1 MMVNMP
7 APDYAVEYSA
17 CRSRIRVMLADVSV
31 SDAAVIVPTCPD
43 WTVRDVCAHI
53 AGVSA
58 ALVARDNPGSD
69 VQAWVD
75 RLVHERQSKTIAEL
89 LDEWESVGP
98 GFESIMQAVPKAFG
112 GLVYD
117 VVAHE
122 HDIRGALGLPGDRD
136 SDGVWASLE
145 ILVAM
150 VQRDLAAQGNTAGL
164 LHLRADDRE
173 WTVGSGEPEVSI
185 DTSAWELM
193 RLLGSRRSRD
203 QILAAGWKGD
213 VEPFIAAM
221 AHLPLPVGD
230 IVE

>member
-1 MMVNMP
+1 MMTAMP

-17 CRSRIRVMLADVSV
+17 CRSRIRTLLSNASL
-31 SDAAVIVPTCPD
+31 SDAAVIVPACPD

-58 ALVARDNPGSD
+58 ALVARDNPGAD
-69 VQAWVD
+69 GQAWVD
-75 RLVHERQSKTIAEL
+75 RLVHERQDKSIAEL

-122 HDIRGALGLPGDRD
+122 HDIRGALGRPGDRE

-145 ILVAM
+145 IQVAM
-150 VQRDLAAQGNTAGL
+150 VQRDLAAHGPTPGTI
-164 LHLRADDRE
+164 HLRTDDRQ

-221 AHLPLPVGD
+221 AHLPLPVSA

>member
-1 MMVNMP
+1 MP

-17 CRSRIRVMLADVSV
+17 CRSRIREMLATTGPAEAGV
-31 SDAAVIVPTCPD
+31 VIPTCPD
-43 WTVRDVCAHI
+43 WTVRDLCAHI

-58 ALVARDNPGSD
+58 ALVARDNPGAD

-75 RLVHERQSKTIAEL
+75 RLVLERQNKSVVEL

-98 GFESIMQAVPKAFG
+98 GFESIMRAVPKAFG

-122 HDIRGALGLPGDRD
+122 HDIRGALGRPGDRA

-150 VQRDLAAQGNTAGL
+150 VQRDLATHGPTPGT
-164 LHLRADDRE
+164 LHLRADDRQ
-173 WTVGSGEPEVSI
+173 WILGSGEPEVSI

-193 RLLGSRRSRD
+193 RLLGSRRSRN

-221 AHLPLPVGD
+221 AHLPLPVSD

>member
-1 MMVNMP
+1 MP

-17 CRSRIRVMLADVSV
+17 CRSRVRAMLADVSPT
-31 SDAAVIVPTCPD
+31 DAGTIVPSCPD

-58 ALVARDNPGSD
+58 ALVARDNPGPD

-75 RLVHERQSKTIAEL
+75 RLVQERQDKTVAEL

-98 GFESIMQAVPKAFG
+98 GFESIMRAVPKAFG

-122 HDIRGALGLPGDRD
+122 HDIRGALGRPGDRE

-150 VQRDLAAQGNTAGL
+150 VQRDLAAHGPTPGV

-173 WTVGSGEPEVSI
+173 WMLGSGEPKVSI

-193 RLLGSRRSRD
+193 RLLGSRRSRV
-203 QILAAGWKGD
+203 QILASGWKGD

-221 AHLPLPVGD
+221 AHLPLPVSD
-230 IVE
+230 MVE